1 MVRFRGLEY
10 LKETPIARVQSIE
23 RAFLL
28 LDAIAAS
35 EMGVTE
41 LAARLEMPK
50 STVARIVNTLL
61 DLDAVERRAPRATYR
76 IGPRVFGLGAGPNR
90 VADLVFRSRPHLE
103 MLTREI
109 GEDAGVSVPDG
120 NKIRYVA
127 QEDAENNIQVRDW
140 TGTLL
145 PMHVVSSGLVLLAH
159 WPESQLDSYV
169 EGGLAAYTRYTMTDP
184 ILLRERLERIRRD
197 GSCWVVEEFAEG
209 ISSVASPIYDTR
221 GRVEGAI
228 HVHGPSYRF
237 PGRSDPDAI
246 ARLVADAA
254 QRISVGV

>member
-1 MVRFRGLEY
+1 MAV
-10 LKETPIARVQSIE
+10 VQSIE

-28 LDAIAAS
+28 LDAISAS
-35 EMGVTE
+35 ESGITE
-41 LAARLEMPK
+41 LAARCKMPK
-50 STVARIVNTLL
+50 STVARIVNTLRE
-61 DLDAVERRAPRATYR
+61 LDAIERVHPHATYR

-103 MLTREI
+103 MLVREL
-109 GEDAGVSVPDG
+109 GEDAGLSVPDG

-127 QEDAENNIQVRDW
+127 QESAENNVQVRDW

-145 PMHVVSSGLVLLAH
+145 PMHVVPSGLVILAE
-159 WPESQLDSYV
+159 WPEDQLDSYV
-169 EGGLAAYTRYTMTDP
+169 EGGLTRYTRYTLTDFHR
-184 ILLRERLERIRRD
+184 LRKRLKRVRQD
-197 GSCWVVEEFAEG
+197 GSVWVVGEFAEG
-209 ISSVASPIYDTR
+209 ISSVASPVFDPQ

-246 ARLVADAA
+246 AAAVADAA
-254 QRISVGV
+254 RRLSAWVS

>member
-1 MVRFRGLEY
+1 M
-10 LKETPIARVQSIE
+10 ARVQSIE

-41 LAARLEMPK
+41 LATRLGMPK

-61 DLDAVERRAPRATYR
+61 DLDAVERVYPDATYR
-76 IGPRVFGLGAGPNR
+76 IGRRVFRLGAGQDR
-90 VADLVFRSRPHLE
+90 VADLVFRSRPHLQ
-103 MLTREI
+103 MLAREI
-109 GEDAGVSVPDG
+109 GEDAGLSVPDG
-120 NKIRYVA
+120 NKIHYVA

-145 PMHVVSSGLVLLAH
+145 PMHVVPSGLVILAQ
-159 WPESQLDSYV
+159 WPEDQVDNYI
-169 EGGLAAYTRYTMTDP
+169 EGGLTAYTRYTLTDP
-184 ILLRERLERIRRD
+184 LRLRERLERIRRD
-197 GSCWVVEEFAEG
+197 RSSWVVEEFAEG
-209 ISSVASPIYDTR
+209 ISSVASPVYDIQ

-237 PGRSDPDAI
+237 PGPSNPDAI
-246 ARLVADAA
+246 AAVVADAA
-254 QRISVGV
+254 GRISTGGG

>member
-1 MVRFRGLEY
+1 M
-10 LKETPIARVQSIE
+10 ARVQSIE
-23 RAFLL
+23 RAFRL

-61 DLDAVERRAPRATYR
+61 DLDAVERVHPDATYR
-76 IGPRVFGLGAGPNR
+76 IGRRVFGLGAGPNR

-103 MLTREI
+103 MLAREI
-109 GEDAGVSVPDG
+109 GEDAGLSVPDG
-120 NKIRYVA
+120 NKIHYVA
-127 QEDAENNIQVRDW
+127 QEYAENNIQVRDW
-140 TGTLL
+140 SGTLL
-145 PMHVVSSGLVLLAH
+145 PMHVVPSGLVILAH
-159 WPESQLDSYV
+159 WPEDQVDSYIK
-169 EGGLAAYTRYTMTDP
+169 GGLAAYTRHTLTDP
-184 ILLRERLERIRRD
+184 LLFRERLERIRRE
-197 GSCWVVEEFAEG
+197 GSSWVVEEFAEG
-209 ISSVASPIYDTR
+209 ISSVASPIYDIQ

-246 ARLVADAA
+246 AAVVAAA
-254 QRISVGV
+254 AARITAGVSG